1 VTIDLASLAVKV
13 DATDADNASASLD
26 KLAVAGGKAEGA
38 VERLGNE
45 VAQSGKQMQTASQ
58 AAAEMAAKAQE
69 MGRGLGETNTASQQ
83 ANDNLQD
90 LAQTGRLSSNE
101 MTQLAF
107 QLNDL
112 AVQLAGAA
120 ASSAPLKGALMALFQ
135 QGSQITPVLAAAG
148 VSFIGFA
155 KQAAVSAGILQVSSN
170 TILDAALTQATANQ
184 AAIASALAS
193 AEASVVAARAQQ
205 SLAQAELAAAT
216 TATEAAAANA
226 NLAAATAAL
235 TAASGRA
242 AIAQSA
248 LAAAN
253 AEVAGA
259 SASAS
264 AAQVTSLGRIG
275 RAGLAVGV
283 AVGVAVAAFK
293 SYTAVLEDRAPADA
307 YIKTLGLTDDQAKK
321 LTDTHVTLG
330 DTVKA
335 AWQVFAEGLN
345 LKSIFDAIDGWAI
358 STSKFI
364 YGAFRE
370 SAGGLYAEFA
380 GAYAA
385 ITANWGQLPS
395 MLGDV
400 IALVVNS
407 NIDRLQKL
415 VNAGVEGLNFLA
427 RAANA
432 SFGTTFGAIAKVDL
446 SGLKASYS
454 AAGEKFGKDY
464 ATAYGKAKQ
473 SVDAAFDRIDA
484 LALKNRNQRLA
495 DQAKEIL
502 GKGGKDAGKALAKG
516 IKDGAEDDLNKFL
529 GVLADEMDKL
539 KVLAEQ
545 LDFKPAP
552 GFEGMLDA
560 ANEQFNKATEASRAF
575 ADSLVALQDIAGE
588 LDFGSIFGEAGAAIE
603 DMAQT
608 FDRLADAQ
616 KAHGDALYKAG
627 SDQTKIA
634 KAQAAYDKAKLN
646 GTVALLGQTKM
657 LFKEQSAGYK
667 AIEAAEKAAAA
678 LAAVNTIKHVAA
690 GAAKIFAQLGP
701 WAFPVVAAM
710 VGVMA
715 GLGFS
720 GGGGSASYTPPSA
733 EDMQANIGTGT
744 VLGDSSAQSESI
756 ANALQIMA
764 ENSNSDLEYSNDM
777 VKYLRN
783 ISDGIGNLTA
793 QIARQVGLGGAGMF
807 STGNLNLGTTGS
819 NGVLGLFGS
828 STTRSLY
835 DQGIQLFNFKIG
847 EVLQQGVQAQV
858 YNVVEQVKKSSGFLG
873 IGGGTKTTYQT
884 ITGTVSQ
891 QIKDQFGLI
900 VNDVAESVV
909 AFVTEIGKQTSL
921 ANVVNIE
928 QQARDYINSLTL
940 PGATLSF
947 KDMSGDEIEKALNAY
962 FSSVADQIAMMT
974 AGLVGL
980 SDLSQFQK
988 AGEGLYETLSRITRT
1003 FMTVNTTLKS
1013 VGADQ
1018 ITAVGGNSSAQ
1029 AVFPVIQNLVD
1040 QFGGLDAFQE
1050 AVSNFGDTFLTEAER
1065 MAPIIDSVRAE
1076 MARLGQSGITTNDQF
1091 KQLVWSLDLST
1102 ESGQAMFAQLMSVA
1116 PAFAKTTEYLASLN
1130 GEVQETG
1137 KTAAQLAAIEKDRR
1151 ALQIQIMELQG
1162 DAEGALAAKR
1172 ADALA
1177 ALDASL
1183 RPLQEQV
1190 WVLQDQAAA
1199 AETAKAAAEALAA
1212 TEARIA
1218 QERTNLEQQLLQ
1230 LQGNT
1235 AALRE
1240 RELAALDPANRALMQ
1255 QIYALQDQAAATEAA
1270 AQAAAN
1276 LAAEQE
1282 RVAQERE
1289 GLEGQL
1295 LQLLGDTAAIRQSE
1309 LAALDPSNRAL
1320 MERIYALQDEQD
1332 AAAAAAQAEQALANE
1347 RAGLEQRLF
1356 ELTATTAQ
1364 IRERELAA
1372 LDASNRAILL
1382 QIYALEDQTA
1392 ANEAAAQ
1399 AAAAAAAEQERLAQE
1414 AAAKAQQI
1422 ASERYGLEGQLLQ
1435 LLGDTAAIRQ
1445 RELEALDPSNRELLT
1460 RIHALQD
1467 EQAALQ
1473 AATILAN
1480 SRRALEIQL
1489 MEATGDA
1496 AGALA
1501 AKRADELAAMD
1512 ASLQA
1517 LQQQV
1522 WAAQDAA
1529 AAAAKAQAEADAAR
1543 QKAEQA
1549 REEAL
1554 RRAEEI
1560 AKARTDLQI
1569 QLLEAQGRS
1578 AEALAMKR
1586 QMELAAMDASLR
1598 GLQQQVWAAQDAAAA
1613 REKLTDSYRDMI
1625 SEWQAS
1631 VDTFGGLADD
1641 LRAYRKQLTDP
1652 DGNTAA
1658 GYASN
1663 RTEFQR
1669 LAALAAGGDKTA
1681 MQGLQGAGDAFLASA
1696 MANASS
1702 VVQYQRDLSM
1712 VLQGLDKSIFAADT
1726 TADYA
1731 QVQIDALNRQIELL
1745 EGIAQNTA
1753 VTATPAVPS
1762 APSTVTTS
1770 AGTVSAANSLEA
1782 EVKALRQDLN
1792 AALLAIKQD
1801 TGKTARTLERVTDN
1815 DRIRVGNDAD
1825 SPVYTSAVP

>member
-1 VTIDLASLAVKV
+1 MTDFATLALEIDSTGVKTGV
-13 DATDADNASASLD
+13 NELD
-26 KLAVAGGKAEGA
+26 KLTAAGARAEGA
-38 VERLGNE
+38 VDRLGDSAE
-45 VAQSGKQMQTASQ
+45 QTGAQMRGAGRG
-58 AAAEMAAKAQE
+58 AAEMAREAQE
-69 MGRGLGETNTASQQ
+69 AAKRATEIGGTSKLASHHVQ
-83 ANDNLQD
+83 N
-90 LAQTGRLSSNE
+90 
-101 MTQLAF
+101 LAF
-107 QLNDL
+107 QFQDL
-112 AVQLAGAA
+112 GLQLTAA
-120 ASSAPLKGALMALFQ
+120 AQSSKPFQGAMMALFQ
-135 QGSQITPVLAAAG
+135 QGTQISGVMSQAGLSVGGLVKQIGTMAAPFLPV
-148 VSFIGFA
+148 I
-155 KQAAVSAGILQVSSN
+155 AAVGALGIGV
-170 TILDAALTQATANQ
+170 AALTEEVNDNTKV
-184 AAIASALAS
+184 
-193 AEASVVAARAQQ
+193 SVSWQNTMLGAFDVVKEYLSKQ
-205 SLAQAELAAAT
+205 
-216 TATEAAAANA
+216 
-226 NLAAATAAL
+226 L
-235 TAASGRA
+235 TAAF
-242 AIAQSA
+242 
-248 LAAAN
+248 
-253 AEVAGA
+253 
-259 SASAS
+259 
-264 AAQVTSLGRIG
+264 
-275 RAGLAVGV
+275 
-283 AVGVAVAAFK
+283 AAFGT
-293 SYTAVLEDRAPADA
+293 STGQVWE
-307 YIKTLGLTDDQAKK
+307 
-321 LTDTHVTLG
+321 
-330 DTVKA
+330 TVKA
-335 AWQVFAEGLN
+335 YTKNAINFMIGASMAVPRLIADTYKLIGPAIGDAFYSGVNLAIEGLN
-345 LKSIFDAIDGWAI
+345 LLISKSAGAVNGLVDIFNDVFGTSIPKAATDGIAKIQNPYAGAMAQLGSVGAKSLVGSFKRDYVGDIADAITGAAVKRQLAENAEKAGKETGKKLAKATKKAAEDEIDNLFKGFKPIKLDTDGAYEQMI
-358 STSKFI
+358 EDIARARQGMADLQK
-364 YGAFRE
+364 AQEALEARQ
-370 SAGGLYAEFA
+370 LAEF
-380 GAYAA
+380 
-385 ITANWGQLPS
+385 NDELE
-395 MLGDV
+395 
-400 IALVVNS
+400 
-407 NIDRLQKL
+407 RL
-415 VNAGVEGLNFLA
+415 
-427 RAANA
+427 R
-432 SFGTTFGAIAKVDL
+432 DL
-446 SGLKASYS
+446 
-454 AAGEKFGKDY
+454 AGE
-464 ATAYGKAKQ
+464 
-473 SVDAAFDRIDA
+473 I
-484 LALKNRNQRLA
+484 
-495 DQAKEIL
+495 
-502 GKGGKDAGKALAKG
+502 
-516 IKDGAEDDLNKFL
+516 
-529 GVLADEMDKL
+529 
-539 KVLAEQ
+539 
-545 LDFKPAP
+545 
-552 GFEGMLDA
+552 
-560 ANEQFNKATEASRAF
+560 
-575 ADSLVALQDIAGE
+575 
-588 LDFGSIFGEAGAAIE
+588 DFGSMFGGA
-603 DMAQT
+603 
-608 FDRLADAQ
+608 
-616 KAHGDALYKAG
+616 GDALNGMLSVLDRLSKAQTDYSELMKKAG
-627 SDQTKIA
+627 TDEA
-634 KAQAAYDKAKLN
+634 KRREVQAAYDKAKLN
-646 GTVALLGQTKM
+646 GTVALLGQTKT

-667 AIEAAEKAAAA
+667 MVEAAEKASAA

-701 WAFPVVAAM
+701 WAFPVVGAM
-710 VGVMA
+710 VAVMA

-720 GGGGSASYTPPSA
+720 GGGGSTGYVPPTA
-733 EDMQANIGTGT
+733 EDMQASIGTGT

-793 QIARQVGLGGAGMF
+793 QIARQVGLGGGGMF

-1295 LQLLGDTAAIRQSE
+1295 LQLLGDTAAIRQRE

-1320 MERIYALQDEQD
+1320 MERIY
-1332 AAAAAAQAEQALANE
+1332 
-1347 RAGLEQRLF
+1347 
-1356 ELTATTAQ
+1356 
-1364 IRERELAA
+1364 
-1372 LDASNRAILL
+1372 
-1382 QIYALEDQTA
+1382 
-1392 ANEAAAQ
+1392 
-1399 AAAAAAAEQERLAQE
+1399 
-1414 AAAKAQQI
+1414 
-1422 ASERYGLEGQLLQ
+1422 
-1435 LLGDTAAIRQ
+1435 
-1445 RELEALDPSNRELLT
+1445 
-1460 RIHALQD
+1460 ALQD

-1554 RRAEEI
+1554 RRAEEL
-1560 AKARTDLQI
+1560 AKARGNLQI
-1569 QLLEAQGRS
+1569 ELLEAQGRS
-1578 AEALAMKR
+1578 AEALALRR

-1613 REKLTDSYRDMI
+1613 RDKLTDSYRDMI

-1641 LRAYRKQLTDP
+1641 LRAYRKKLTDP

-1762 APSTVTTS
+1762 APTTVTTS

-1815 DRIRVGNDAD
+1815 DRLRVGNDAD